1 MELKEGPLDQ
11 FTHEMEPFLRKQGMP
26 VRLNKGLS
34 NSIPSYKTHTHTH
47 NKIRASLMN
56 TYKFFF
62 FEILTGIV
70 ELVGDFAVCEEG
82 KPISPE
88 SSRILVCSH
97 PFFIK

>member
-1 MELKEGPLDQ
+1 
-11 FTHEMEPFLRKQGMP
+11 
-26 VRLNKGLS
+26 
-34 NSIPSYKTHTHTH
+34 
-47 NKIRASLMN
+47 MN

-97 PFFIK
+97 PFIYKVGV